1 MRAVL
6 GIDTSCYTTSCA
18 LVTPEGEILSS
29 SRRLLTVEDG
39 ARGLMQSQGLFQH
52 VKNLPQMVQNVM
64 ADVSDAEI
72 CAVCASTRPR
82 PAEDSYMPVFR
93 AGESQA
99 RAAASLLRVP
109 FYPASHQEGHVRAAM
124 VDAGID
130 ETKPFLALHLSGG
143 TTEILLSEEGKLT
156 LLGGSLDLHAGQL
169 VDRTGVRLH
178 MPFPAGPS
186 LEKLAMEGKA
196 QGLIGV
202 SIKGVSC
209 NMAGA
214 ENKVTRWIEGG
225 DMPKAQIAAEV
236 LDCPLDNV
244 TVLGADTDSSPYDS
258 GSYASSTTYVTGK
271 AVEQCAEQLKQKIC
285 QVGAG
290 LLGLDERA
298 VVFAGDAVTSE
309 DGTQRA
315 TLAQIA
321 AASQCGSN
329 TALEAVVTHSSE
341 ISPPPF
347 MVGAAEVEVDLE
359 TGEAQVIRYEAAVD
373 CGTPVNPNLA
383 RVQAEGGILQ
393 GIGMAL
399 TENITYDR
407 RGMPAENSLM
417 QYKIPT
423 RQDIGHISVEF
434 EASYEETGPYG
445 AKSIGEVVIN
455 TPLPAI
461 ADAVYNATGKRF
473 RELPITPEQI
483 AMAAK

>member
-1 MRAVL
+1 MARPIAREAAMQLVFEQLFGGEATAETLVDLIDYKPGEKDSTYINTVVSGVKEHAEQLDGEIAACLRGWTLARLSRVDLAIMRLAVYEMQYSGLPAAVAINEAVELTRKYSGEESCPFVNGVLGGAGMRAVL

-236 LDCPLDNV
+236 FDFLCRSILRMIAAAGEQTEARQALLAGGV
-244 TVLGADTDSSPYDS
+244 
-258 GSYASSTTYVTGK
+258 ASSTLLRGMLLERAKKTRLGCRLCFARPELSGDN
-271 AVEQCAEQLKQKIC
+271 AVGVA
-285 QVGAG
+285 
-290 LLGLDERA
+290 LLGAEAYRA
-298 VVFAGDAVTSE
+298 ECRLHG
-309 DGTQRA
+309 
-315 TLAQIA
+315 
-321 AASQCGSN
+321 
-329 TALEAVVTHSSE
+329 
-341 ISPPPF
+341 
-347 MVGAAEVEVDLE
+347 
-359 TGEAQVIRYEAAVD
+359 
-373 CGTPVNPNLA
+373 
-383 RVQAEGGILQ
+383 
-393 GIGMAL
+393 
-399 TENITYDR
+399 
-407 RGMPAENSLM
+407 
-417 QYKIPT
+417 
-423 RQDIGHISVEF
+423 
-434 EASYEETGPYG
+434 
-445 AKSIGEVVIN
+445 
-455 TPLPAI
+455 
-461 ADAVYNATGKRF
+461 
-473 RELPITPEQI
+473 
-483 AMAAK
+483 